1 MENKEE
7 LEQKLQQRY
16 ISQGMDSFAA
26 LCKASDGVRKLEQ
39 KKYTKEYF
47 LNKIHEHDYIL
58 QRLCEH
64 IVLRP
69 NDNKRSFGEK
79 GFKNMVEAVEET
91 LEQQKDS
98 ELYKY
103 YYDMKNNE
111 HDFHSFE
118 RWQVLGRKVGI
129 K

>member
-1 MENKEE
+1 MQNKED
-7 LEQKLQQRY
+7 LEKKLQQRY
-16 ISQGMDSFAA
+16 ISQGMEPFAA
-26 LCKASDGVRKLEQ
+26 LCKASEGVRKMEQ

-47 LNKIHEHDYIL
+47 LNKICKHDWML

-69 NDNKRSFGEK
+69 NDNKRCFGEK
-79 GFKNMVEAVEET
+79 GFANMVEVVEEA
-91 LEQQKDS
+91 LEQQKDG
-98 ELYKY
+98 ELYCY

-111 HDFHSFE
+111 HDFHDFE
-118 RWQVLGRKVGI
+118 RWQVWGRKVGV

>member
-16 ISQGMDSFAA
+16 MCQGMDSFTA
-26 LCKASDGVRKLEQ
+26 LCKASDGVRKSKQ

-69 NDNKRSFGEK
+69 NDNKRNFGEK

-98 ELYKY
+98 ELYK
-103 YYDMKNNE
+103 
-111 HDFHSFE
+111 
-118 RWQVLGRKVGI
+118 
-129 K
+129 

>member
-1 MENKEE
+1 MQNKED

-16 ISQGMDSFAA
+16 ISQGMEPFAA
-26 LCKASDGVRKLEQ
+26 LCKASEGVRKMEQ

-47 LNKIHEHDYIL
+47 SDKIFEHNWML

-69 NDNKRSFGEK
+69 NDSKRCFGEK
-79 GFKNMVEAVEET
+79 GFANMVEVVEEA

-98 ELYKY
+98 ELYQY
-103 YYDMKNNE
+103 YYDMKDNE
-111 HDFHSFE
+111 HDFHNFE
-118 RWQVLGRKVGI
+118 RWQVWGRKVGI

>member
-16 ISQGMDSFAA
+16 ISHGMDSFAA

-69 NDNKRSFGEK
+69 NDNKRSF
-79 GFKNMVEAVEET
+79 
-91 LEQQKDS
+91 
-98 ELYKY
+98 
-103 YYDMKNNE
+103 
-111 HDFHSFE
+111 
-118 RWQVLGRKVGI
+118 
-129 K
+129 